1 MNVEI
6 REFQPGDET
15 AFRILNEAW
24 ISAYFTIEEK
34 DREVLNDPR
43 EYIPGHGGHIYFAVN
58 GDTGEILGCCALLTM
73 ENDVFEVAKM
83 AVAENWRGQGIGRK
97 LLRGVI
103 AAARGLGAARL
114 YLETNHTLANAIA
127 LYRSEGF
134 EHLPPGDVK
143 PSPYA
148 RATIFMRRDL

>member
-24 ISAYFTIEEK
+24 ISTYFTMEEK
-34 DREVLNDPR
+34 DREVLDDPQGR
-43 EYIPGHGGHIYFAVN
+43 ILDHGGHIYFAVN

-83 AVAENWRGQGIGRK
+83 AVTENWRGQGIGRK

-103 AAARGLGAARL
+103 AAAHGLGAARL

-134 EHLPPGDVK
+134 DYLPPEDVK

-148 RATIFMRRDL
+148 RATIFMRRDF